1 MKINTKQ
8 KQRETQKRKR
18 KNVDGIYREN
28 SITEMVTT
36 LYHFEIIVEDAAH
49 DSTPTS
55 LGNRNITDVLQVN

>member
-8 KQRETQKRKR
+8 KQTQKRKT

-28 SITEMVTT
+28 SITEMVTI
-36 LYHFEIIVEDAAH
+36 LYHFEIIVEDGAN

-55 LGNRNITDVLQVN
+55 LGNRNITDVFQVN

>member
-8 KQRETQKRKR
+8 KQTQKRKT

-28 SITEMVTT
+28 SITEMVTI
-36 LYHFEIIVEDAAH
+36 LYHFEIIEDGAN

-55 LGNRNITDVLQVN
+55 LGNRNITDVFQVN

>member
-8 KQRETQKRKR
+8 KQKETQKSKR

-28 SITEMVTT
+28 SINEMVTI
-36 LYHFEIIVEDAAH
+36 LYHFEIIVEDATD

-55 LGNRNITDVLQVN
+55 LGNRNNTDVFQVN